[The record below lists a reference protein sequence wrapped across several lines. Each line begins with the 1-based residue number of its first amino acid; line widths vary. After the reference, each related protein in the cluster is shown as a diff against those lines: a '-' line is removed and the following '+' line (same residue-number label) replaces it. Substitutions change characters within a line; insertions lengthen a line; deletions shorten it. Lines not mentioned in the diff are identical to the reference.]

1 MHSHDPTLVH
11 VLNKRKQTTRSLFPE
26 KLQKEASP
34 PVQQRDTNKQTEN
47 EICNG
52 QFQDQ
57 GPNSN
62 FDIFLI
68 VLQKCE
74 RPVELL
80 VLQVIKLH

>member
-1 MHSHDPTLVH
+1 MFCKDLC
-11 VLNKRKQTTRSLFPE
+11 LFIRT
-26 KLQKEASP
+26 
-34 PVQQRDTNKQTEN
+34 VCTY
-47 EICNG
+47 G

-62 FDIFLI
+62 FDIFLV

-80 VLQVIKLH
+80 VLQVIKFH

>member
-1 MHSHDPTLVH
+1 MFKICKKKVFLKCFHIFVNS
-11 VLNKRKQTTRSLFPE
+11 
-26 KLQKEASP
+26 KLSI
-34 PVQQRDTNKQTEN
+34 VY
-47 EICNG
+47 G

-62 FDIFLI
+62 FDIFLV

>member
-1 MHSHDPTLVH
+1 MLHLYGFSPVCIRLCIINAALQETQSPHTLH
-11 VLNKRKQTTRSLFPE
+11 LYDFLT
-26 KLQKEASP
+26 
-34 PVQQRDTNKQTEN
+34 DTACNY
-47 EICNG
+47 NG

-62 FDIFLI
+62 FDIFLV

-74 RPVELL
+74 RPVELW